1 MNLVRSTIVSAL
13 LLAACSGATGEAT
26 TVTVDDAWAR
36 NNPMSA
42 EMGAAYMLV
51 TSSSD
56 DAIVGVSVDPSVAA
70 MAELHETT
78 IAADGTASMGMVMR
92 IPLPADET
100 VELRPGGYHVMLM
113 GLAAPLAAGDSITV
127 SLKLESGNT
136 LEVPVP
142 VREDGE

>member
-1 MNLVRSTIVSAL
+1 MNLVRSTIVSVL